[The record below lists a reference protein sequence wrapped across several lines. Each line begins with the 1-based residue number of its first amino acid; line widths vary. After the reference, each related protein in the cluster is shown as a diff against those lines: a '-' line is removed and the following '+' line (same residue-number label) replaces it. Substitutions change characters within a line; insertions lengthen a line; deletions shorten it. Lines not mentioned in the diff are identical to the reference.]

1 MSNKED
7 KQSYS
12 QVYTGGGFRSHLVL
26 TMLSL
31 IYISDY
37 ADRMVVSSILNF
49 IKRDWGI
56 SDAQA
61 GWLTGIVL
69 LFITLLSVPTA
80 LLVDRWSRRKMV
92 AIMTF
97 FWSVSTLA
105 CRFAQNYTQLLIARM
120 FVGVG
125 EAGYSSAGAAMI
137 SAAYPDDKRAR
148 VMGIWNAS
156 IPIGIGIGMSVGG
169 IVARK
174 WGWQNAFGIVAF
186 PGFLLAVAA
195 WFLPDYKSIQRADE
209 TASGAFGGIWKDLK
223 NILKTRSLIFNYF
236 AFAMNVACT
245 TAMSHWLPSYFE
257 RVGLAEIG
265 KGGALATPLFA
276 LVLVGV
282 PLGGFLADIWQKK
295 RKNARMLLPAVTSF
309 IAAFTLLIAFLNP
322 GHKYQFYFLVLYG
335 IAVTCFIAP
344 ALSVTQDL
352 VHPGIRAFAI
362 GMGVLWQHIFGDV
375 WSAPWIG
382 FLSDLFKDD
391 GGLVKAVLFIPL
403 YGFIASILFFVG
415 SKTYVRDMEK
425 VEKVILRPE
434 GEE

>member
-1 MSNKED
+1 MNKKGET
-7 KQSYS
+7 KI
-12 QVYTGGGFRSHLVL
+12 YTGGGARSHLIL
-26 TMLSL
+26 IILSL
-31 IYISDY
+31 IYMSDY

-49 IKRDWGI
+49 IKQDWNI

-61 GWLTGIVL
+61 GWLTGVVL
-69 LFITLLSVPTA
+69 LFITILSVPTA
-80 LLVDRWSRRKMV
+80 ILVDRWSRRKII

-97 FWSVSTLA
+97 FWSFSTLA

-120 FVGVG
+120 FVGLG

-137 SAAYPDDKRAR
+137 SAAYPDEKRAR

-156 IPIGIGIGMSVGG
+156 IPIGIAIGMTVGG
-169 IVARK
+169 LIARK
-174 WGWQNAFGIVAF
+174 WGWQNSFGVVAL
-186 PGFLLAVAA
+186 PGFLLAIVA
-195 WFLPDYKSIQRADE
+195 WFLPDYRTVKREQQGTGAGVFSEIWADFR
-209 TASGAFGGIWKDLK
+209 G
-223 NILKTRSLIFNYF
+223 ILKIRSLVFNYF

-257 RVGLAEIG
+257 RVGLAEKG
-265 KGGALATPLFA
+265 HGGALATPLFA

-282 PLGGFLADIWQKK
+282 PLGGFLADAWQKK
-295 RKNARMLLPAVTSF
+295 RRNGRMLLPALTSF
-309 IAAFTLLIAFLNP
+309 TAAFTLLIAFLHP

-375 WSAPWIG
+375 WSAPLIG

-391 GGLVKAVLFIPL
+391 GGLLTAVLFIPL
-403 YGFIASILFFVG
+403 YGFTASILFLLG
-415 SKTYVRDMEK
+415 SKSYVRDLEK
-425 VEKVILRPE
+425 VEKITLE
-434 GEE
+434 AE